1 MVMGLPAHPLLVHF
15 AIVLLLLAAGAQV
28 LAVAVP
34 RFRRWFDWGMPLL
47 AVAGAVSG
55 RVAQSYGEILMGTA
69 GGSQAL
75 VEHQQWGAQAGLAGL
90 ALGGLSILHWVAT
103 SERGRSRWALA
114 LGGALAGMGRDRA
127 GGGRRT
133 RGGLDGRRRHPRRAQ
148 RRHVG
153 LGRLTRAGQPLTR
166 TPPPIRVG

>member
-55 RVAQSYGEILMGTA
+55 RVAQSYGEILMARREGTRR
-69 GGSQAL
+69 S
-75 VEHQQWGAQAGLAGL
+75 
-90 ALGGLSILHWVAT
+90 SST
-103 SERGRSRWALA
+103 SSGELRRGWRAWRSAA
-114 LGGALAGMGRDRA
+114 
-127 GGGRRT
+127 
-133 RGGLDGRRRHPRRAQ
+133 
-148 RRHVG
+148 
-153 LGRLTRAGQPLTR
+153 
-166 TPPPIRVG
+166 

>member
-55 RVAQSYGEILMGTA
+55 RVAQSYGEILMGTG

-90 ALGGLSILHWVAT
+90 VLGGLSILHWVVT
-103 SERGRSRWALA
+103 SERGRSRWAARWPGWVGTGLGVLA
-114 LGGALAGMGRDRA
+114 ALVAVWTVVVVTLAGHSGA
-127 GGGRRT
+127 TSVWGG
-133 RGGLDGRRRHPRRAQ
+133 
-148 RRHVG
+148 
-153 LGRLTRAGQPLTR
+153 
-166 TPPPIRVG
+166 